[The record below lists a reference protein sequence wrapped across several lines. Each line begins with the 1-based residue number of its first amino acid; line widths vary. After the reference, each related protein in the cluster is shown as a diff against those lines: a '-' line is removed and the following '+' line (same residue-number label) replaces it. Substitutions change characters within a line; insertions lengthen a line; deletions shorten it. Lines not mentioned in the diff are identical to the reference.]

1 MGDHDRISPYN
12 ISTISSTQVMGIR
25 NTSVREVLTDPITNS
40 LNYHHK
46 NRMADRKE
54 DY

>member
-1 MGDHDRISPYN
+1 MGHHNRISPYN
-12 ISTISSTQVMGIR
+12 INTVSSTQVMGIR